1 MPDTATFLLHKGE
14 YTMFE
19 RNKFMMTANRSG
31 MIKHVYNTTKAERSK
46 GIFRPYL
53 TLEQRKNSAGWDDE
67 VLKIQTSLPK
77 SLYGNNFDELSDAD
91 FAQVLSKMTHDLKMM
106 DIGVFES
113 VLAQAEVI
121 GIHYGKNIVLENGMV
136 PKSIIDTI
144 AQGDYFQ
151 SLDINKVEYRNNGL
165 VWKLHTNTFEL
176 ALYDKKADLQQAKVS
191 EKRCIEKDNQIQ
203 LNLFD
208 EPSKYR
214 PMEVLRMEVRLNT
227 VKKIKQV
234 FAKIGLS
241 VPLTFRDMCNT
252 TIEKQV
258 LLHYLDMIEQARPK
272 YLDYHA
278 SSSQDLLAEIRM
290 CNPKLPPKDLLA
302 FVKTKELIDN
312 GDTLGGIR
320 EMIGAQY
327 APKWRKLVNEAKTI
341 QVSRHIRPLA
351 FMRSQI
357 EQYKPLKLVDFQD
370 ELLNND
376 NRIDL

>member
-1 MPDTATFLLHKGE
+1 
-14 YTMFE
+14 MFE